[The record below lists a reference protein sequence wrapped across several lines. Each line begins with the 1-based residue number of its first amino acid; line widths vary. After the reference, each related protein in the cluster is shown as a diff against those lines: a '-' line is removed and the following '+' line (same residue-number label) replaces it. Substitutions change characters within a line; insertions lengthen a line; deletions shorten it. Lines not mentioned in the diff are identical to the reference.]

1 MEEKKN
7 PLSEIVAA
15 NGGRVPTPDQTAAE
29 ESEAK
34 WLHGIVKSVDDYA
47 GEYLP
52 EDKDPRV
59 LVRGSWLVRGGSAF
73 WIATAGIGKSTSC
86 MQLVHCMSAGIPFC
100 GLQPRGALKFWV
112 FQSEDSQ
119 NRVAQDMLDVRAELI
134 ERASDFD
141 WMAEGRKVKFIDL
154 SELDGR
160 CGVAFLDELDKMLR
174 AADRLNEKPD
184 VIVLNPLLAFV
195 GGPIVDGG
203 YVTPFFRGG
212 EIGRKETCGLQ
223 AILERHK
230 VGVLIYHHTPKP
242 PTEKEIDGWMK
253 SQFPEYQG
261 AGSSDITN
269 WGRSFITMMRVKG
282 HANVVCCTAG
292 KNGSELG
299 WERVGGAYRRYMAF
313 SDEIGVSGKARHA
326 WRELTPD
333 EYDDIVGKEKKD
345 DEKKAQD
352 AVSQV
357 VFAIKSAKIAPMTG
371 VNHLETLMADSGLS
385 RRVLRGAIATVVS
398 NASKFGL
405 TIQPILHA
413 DKHWHKHIGQAE
425 SLRAAADKNK
435 QATKY
440 AETMEKAG
448 KLQNVDTVEAMVE
461 TKPAPQTEEIA
472 QEELG
477 DAEDFPF

>member
-1 MEEKKN
+1 MEEKN
-7 PLSEIVAA
+7 PLAEIVEA
-15 NGGRVPTPDQTAAE
+15 NGGKVPTPQEVAAE
-29 ESEAK
+29 ELQKKRFEAA
-34 WLHGIVKSVDDYA
+34 VVAVDDVGDYKN
-47 GEYLP
+47 
-52 EDKDPRV
+52 EDEDPNV
-59 LVRGSWLVRGGSAF
+59 LIHGPWLERGGSAF
-73 WIATAGIGKSTSC
+73 WVSTSGTGKSTSC
-86 MQLVHCMSAGIPFC
+86 MQLVHCMSAGLPFC
-100 GLQPRGALKFWV
+100 GLRPRGALKFWV
-112 FQSEDSQ
+112 FQSEDSPR
-119 NRVAQDMLDVRAELI
+119 RVAQDRIDVRAELM
-134 ERASDFD
+134 ERHPDVD
-141 WMAEGRKVKFIDL
+141 WSAVGRAVKFAKL
-154 SELDGR
+154 TGAVGVKFLEELDDLLMIAEKRG
-160 CGVAFLDELDKMLR
+160 
-174 AADRLNEKPD
+174 EKPD

-195 GGPIVDGG
+195 GGPITDGS
-203 YVTPFFRGG
+203 YVTPFLRGG

-230 VGVLIYHHTPKP
+230 VGVLVYHHTPKP

-299 WERVGGAYRRYMAF
+299 WERVGGAYRQYMAF

-333 EYDDIVGKEKKD
+333 EYDDIVGKEKED
-345 DEKKAQD
+345 DEKKAAD

-357 VFAIKSAKIAPMTG
+357 VAAIKAAKIAPMTG
-371 VNHLETLMADSGLS
+371 VNHLETLMADSGLP

-398 NASKFGL
+398 NASKFRL

-413 DKHWHKHIGQAE
+413 DKHWHKHIGRAE

-461 TKPAPQTEEIA
+461 TKPAPQTEGIA
-472 QEELG
+472 QEELEN
-477 DAEDFPF
+477 AEDFPF

>member
-1 MEEKKN
+1 MEKKN

-34 WLHGIVKSVDDYA
+34 WLHGIVKSVDEYA

-119 NRVAQDMLDVRAELI
+119 NRVAQDMMDVRAELI
-134 ERASDFD
+134 EQASDFD

-230 VGVLIYHHTPKP
+230 VGVLVYHHTPKP

-269 WGRSFITMMRVKG
+269 WGRSFVTMMRVKN
-282 HANVVCCTAG
+282 HPSMVCVTAG
-292 KNGSELG
+292 KNGAELG
-299 WERVGGAYRRYMAF
+299 WERIGGAYRRYMAY
-313 SDEIGVSGKARHA
+313 SNEIGVSGKARHA

-425 SLRAAADKNK
+425 SLRAAADKNR

-440 AETMEKAG
+440 AETMQEAG

-461 TKPAPQTEEIA
+461 VKPAPQTEEIA